1 MANDVVMQN
10 QVAVI
15 TGASGG
21 IGSAICE
28 RLARAGTRIVIGYN
42 ANADQAHALAARL
55 AGSGHLVARAPVE
68 DSHTLKQ
75 LADRVAQEYGKVDVL
90 VNCAGVT
97 RQVSHANLDE
107 LDDELIDRIFRVN
120 WRGAFATVR
129 AFKALLAKDNGGTI
143 INISSIAGTTGVGSN
158 VAYCASKAALDSMT
172 RSLARA
178 LAPQIRVLSIAPGW
192 VEGEYAKKMNPEMIA
207 TQKQL
212 TPLKRI
218 AQAEDVANAV
228 YAAAALLT
236 FSTGDI
242 IHVDGGRP
250 LGV

>member
-1 MANDVVMQN
+1 MPVEISMQG
-10 QVAVI
+10 QVALV
-15 TGASGG
+15 TGGGGG
-21 IGSAICE
+21 IGSVIC
-28 RLARAGTRIVIGYN
+28 RKLAHAGARVIITDVNLDAARAVAESLPG
-42 ANADQAHALAARL
+42 D
-55 AGSGHLVARAPVE
+55 GHFASDAPVD
-68 DSHTLKQ
+68 DSTALKKFAAQ
-75 LADRVAQEYGKVDVL
+75 VADKYGKLDVL

-97 RQVSHANLDE
+97 RQVVHDDLE
-107 LDDELIDRIFRVN
+107 GLDDELIDRIFRIN

-129 AFKALLAKDNGGTI
+129 AFKELLAKNSGGAV

-192 VEGEYAKKMNPEMIA
+192 VEGEYAKKMDPEMIA
-207 TQKQL
+207 TQKKL
-212 TPLKRI
+212 TPLHRL
-218 AQAEDVANAV
+218 AQADDVANAV
-228 YAAAALLT
+228 LAAAAMLT